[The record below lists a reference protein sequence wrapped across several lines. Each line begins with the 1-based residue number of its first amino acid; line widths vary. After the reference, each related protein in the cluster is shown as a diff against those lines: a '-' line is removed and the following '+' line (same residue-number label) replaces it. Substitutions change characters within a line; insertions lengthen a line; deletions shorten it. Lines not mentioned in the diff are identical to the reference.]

1 MADWEKKSGSC
12 LQNEAKKRLG
22 DWKGGNPMIF
32 LNLPTEK
39 LGNDMKSF
47 PARRPSVCDQA
58 LKMNIFPNKS
68 SINAWHSLN

>member
-1 MADWEKKSGSC
+1 
-12 LQNEAKKRLG
+12 
-22 DWKGGNPMIF
+22 MIF

-39 LGNDMKSF
+39 LGNDMKSY

-68 SINAWHSLN
+68 SINAWHNLN